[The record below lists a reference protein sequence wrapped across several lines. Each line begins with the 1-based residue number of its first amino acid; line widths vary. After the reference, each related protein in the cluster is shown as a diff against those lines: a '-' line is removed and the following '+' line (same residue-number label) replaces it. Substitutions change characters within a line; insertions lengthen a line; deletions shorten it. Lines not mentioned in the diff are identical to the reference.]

1 MNGPVLH
8 RDRIEL
14 KTREQM
20 RHMRRAGLV
29 VADIHRAL
37 REAVRPGVATDE
49 LDRVSAQV
57 IARHGARSNFLGYG
71 GYPATVCISVND
83 VIVHGIP
90 DERVLEAGDIVSF
103 DCGAYLMAGGRQW
116 HGDAAFTV
124 ICGGDGAAQ
133 GQKGLRRLQLNALTE
148 ESMWA
153 ALAALAS
160 ARRVSAVGEA
170 VERVVAEH
178 AERDGWEAGI
188 IEDYT
193 GHGIGTAMHQDPEVL
208 NYRVRGISPKVRP
221 GMVLAVEPMLVT
233 GDVETVTLADDWTVK
248 TLDGGDAAHWEHTI
262 ALLDD
267 GVSVLTAPDSGRA
280 GLAPYG
286 VVPVSL
292 D

>member
-1 MNGPVLH
+1 MTRGVFG
-8 RDRIEL
+8 RDHIEV
-14 KTREQM
+14 KTRDQV

-37 REAVRPGVATDE
+37 REAVRPGITTAE
-49 LDRVSAQV
+49 LDGVSADT
-57 IARHGARSNFLGYG
+57 IAAHGAHSNFLGYR

-83 VIVHGIP
+83 VVVHGIP
-90 DERVLEAGDIVSF
+90 DQRVLEAGDLVSF
-103 DCGAYLMAGGRQW
+103 DCGAWIEADGRQW
-116 HGDAAFTV
+116 HGDAAFSV
-124 ICGGDGAAQ
+124 IVGGDAAAT
-133 GQKGLRRLQLNALTE
+133 GPVGERRRQLNAVTE

-153 ALAALAS
+153 ALAALS
-160 ARRVSAVGEA
+160 GARRLAVVGEA

-178 AERDGWEAGI
+178 ADADGWEAGI
-188 IEDYT
+188 IEEYT

-208 NYRVRGISPKVRP
+208 NFRARGISPKLRP

-233 GDVETVTLADDWTVK
+233 GSPETRTLADGWTVV
-248 TLDGGDAAHWEHTI
+248 TRDHGDAAHWEHTI

-267 GVSVLTAPDSGRA
+267 GVSVLTSPDSGQA

-286 VVPVSL
+286 VEPVHL